1 MSDVRS
7 SPQRPVSEGPLT
19 RAARADAR
27 RRMYRRR
34 RIGAAIALGIVLV
47 LVAVGASQVFG
58 GNDGGGNAGKEAA
71 ADGASTDTEGEEAT
85 SAEAEKG
92 SGEKKTPTTAASWAK
107 TGLAPKPAEPYDG
120 WVDPATSGQ
129 PWSSK
134 VAGQLTFRGN
144 PTRSYYGLGP
154 VPKKPK
160 VLWEFPG
167 DGSMCGS
174 SPVGGQAKV
183 WCGTG
188 WTGQPSVWEKDG
200 KTWLA
205 FGAYD
210 KAVHFLDAD
219 TGKRLLED
227 FPVGDIIKGSVTVD
241 PDGYPL
247 LYTGS
252 RDDYFH
258 VVALDRGAKPE
269 QLWKMWSDEW
279 KPHIWNNDWDG
290 SALVIDDY
298 LFEGGENSYV
308 HIVKL
313 NRAKGADGK
322 VTVAPELVYQGE
334 GFDDEL
340 LSALPDKDISIENS
354 VAISGNT
361 MYFGNSGGLIQGWD
375 ISGVKDGKDPT
386 RTFRYWMGDD
396 TDASVVVDKE
406 GFLYVASEYERQS
419 TAARSEEVGQLVKL
433 DPRKPDDPLVWKVD
447 DHEILGQSGIWGT
460 PAIADGVVYAD
471 TNQGRVMGVDQK
483 TGKILWTK
491 QLPGP
496 TWQSPVVVDDVL
508 IQGDCNGFLHAY
520 DVSDTRVDPPE
531 LWSLELGGCIESTPA
546 VWHGQIFVGTRAGQ
560 FFAITDPGA

>member
-1 MSDVRS
+1 V
-7 SPQRPVSEGPLT
+7 
-19 RAARADAR
+19 
-27 RRMYRRR
+27 YRRR
-34 RIGAAIALGIVLV
+34 RIGAAIAGGIVLA
-47 LVAVGASQVFG
+47 LVVVGASKVFG
-58 GNDGGGNAGKEAA
+58 GGDEGGG
-71 ADGASTDTEGEEAT
+71 DGGEEAAT
-85 SAEAEKG
+85 DAGTAGAGVETATPAEDEKG
-92 SGEKKTPTTAASWAK
+92 SGGTKTSTTAAPWAK
-107 TGLAPKPAEPYDG
+107 TGLAPKPAQPYAG

-160 VLWEFPG
+160 VLWEFPS

-200 KTWLA
+200 KTWVA

-241 PDGYPL
+241 PDGFPL

-258 VVALDRGAKPE
+258 VVALDRGDTPE
-269 QLWKMWSDEW
+269 QLWKMWSDQW

-298 LFEGGENSYV
+298 LFEGGENSYF

-313 NRAKGADGK
+313 NRAKDAGGK

-334 GFDDEL
+334 GFDEEL
-340 LSALPDKDISIENS
+340 MNALPDKDISIENS

-361 MYFGNSGGLIQGWD
+361 MYFGSSGGLIQGWD
-375 ISGVKDGKDPT
+375 ISGIKDGKDPT

-433 DPRKPDDPLVWKVD
+433 DPRKPDAPLVWKVD
-447 DHEILGQSGIWGT
+447 DHAILGQSGIWGT

-471 TNQGRVMGVDQK
+471 TNEGRVMGVDQE
-483 TGKILWTK
+483 TGKILWSK

-508 IQGDCNGFLHAY
+508 IQGDCNGVLHGY
-520 DVSDTRVDPPE
+520 DVSNPRVEPKE
-531 LWSLELGGCIESTPA
+531 LWVEPGYGHAETA
-546 VWHGQIFVGTRAGQ
+546 
-560 FFAITDPGA
+560 AINDA